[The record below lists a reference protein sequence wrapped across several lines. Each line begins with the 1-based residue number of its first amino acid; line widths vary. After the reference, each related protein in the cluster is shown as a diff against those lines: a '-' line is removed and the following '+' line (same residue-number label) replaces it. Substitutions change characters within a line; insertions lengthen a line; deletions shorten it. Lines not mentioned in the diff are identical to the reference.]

1 MTGEAPAMAKWLLR
15 CFGCSPNNEAI
26 VGDLDERYRQGRSY
40 LWYWRQVFLT
50 IVASFLEEIRHH
62 KLLTLRAIAVG
73 CVIFVGWQR
82 GFNLTRELLWY
93 HERLTVALQFPEVVL
108 FGVSAGWIVAR
119 LHHQS
124 QKAMVL
130 AYVACF
136 AGVQTLWLVSALLLA
151 PSGFYPFI
159 YAVIFFNPIIYAV
172 LFLTMTT
179 VSILMGGG
187 VLTTQR

>member
-1 MTGEAPAMAKWLLR
+1 
-15 CFGCSPNNEAI
+15 
-26 VGDLDERYRQGRSY
+26 
-40 LWYWRQVFLT
+40 
-50 IVASFLEEIRHH
+50 
-62 KLLTLRAIAVG
+62 
-73 CVIFVGWQR
+73 
-82 GFNLTRELLWY
+82 
-93 HERLTVALQFPEVVL
+93 
-108 FGVSAGWIVAR
+108 
-119 LHHQS
+119 
-124 QKAMVL
+124 MVL